1 MFFASDNWAGAAPE
15 IVEAVVR
22 EAAGF
27 AASYGVSDT
36 DKAIEARFNELFE
49 REVAVF
55 FVATGTAANSLGLA
69 AVGKPGGAV
78 FCHREAH
85 IVEDECGAVE
95 FQTGGARLMQLDGPH
110 GKLEPRTLQRAID
123 RLPPGFVHAGQPMAV
138 SITQATEAGTVYS
151 LDEIGEIAEIC
162 RDRDLPL
169 HMDGS
174 RFANALVRLDVP
186 PAELTW
192 RAGVDILSFGA
203 TKNGCICAEALVFF
217 DPAMAADLAFMR
229 KRAGHLF
236 SKTRFVAAQ
245 FHAYFAD
252 GLWLKMA
259 RHANAMAARLRAGLA
274 QAEDA
279 RLAWPTETNEVFA
292 VFAKE
297 RAAALKAAGA
307 VFYDWPPPH
316 GVEIDG
322 EAEALVR
329 LVTSFAT
336 TPEEVDRFVEELK
349 R

>member
-15 IVEAVVR
+15 IVEAVAR
-22 EAAGF
+22 EATGF

-36 DKAIEARFNELFE
+36 DRAIEARFSELFE

-69 AVGKPGGAV
+69 AVEKPGGAV

-110 GKLEPRTLQRAID
+110 AKLEPRTLARAID

-138 SITQATEAGTVYS
+138 SLTQATEAGTVYS
-151 LDEIGEIAEIC
+151 IDEIEEIAEIC
-162 RDRDLPL
+162 RRRNLPL

-174 RFANALVRLDVP
+174 RFVNALVHLDAS
-186 PAELTW
+186 PAEMTW
-192 RAGVDILSFGA
+192 RAGIDILSFGA
-203 TKNGCICAEALVFF
+203 TKNGCICAEALLFF
-217 DPAMAADLAFMR
+217 DPAMAADLPFMR

-252 GLWLKMA
+252 GLWLDMA
-259 RHANAMAARLRAGLA
+259 RHANAMADRLRAGLS
-274 QAEDA
+274 QLEDA
-279 RLAWPTETNEVFA
+279 RLAWPTQTNEVFA
-292 VFAKE
+292 VLDKE
-297 RAAALKAAGA
+297 RAAALRAAGA
-307 VFYDWPPPH
+307 AFYDWPPPH
-316 GVEIDG
+316 GEEIG
-322 EAEALVR
+322 EAEQLVR

-336 TPEEVDRFVEELK
+336 KPEEVDRFVAALK
-349 R
+349 G

>member
-36 DKAIEARFNELFE
+36 DRAIEARFSELFE

-95 FQTGGARLMQLDGPH
+95 FQTGGARLMQLDGPD
-110 GKLEPRTLQRAID
+110 GKLVPKVVERAID

-138 SITQATEAGTVYS
+138 SITQATEAGTAYS
-151 LDEIGEIAEIC
+151 IAEIEEIAGIC
-162 RDRDLPL
+162 RERRLPL

-174 RFANALVRLDVP
+174 RFANALVHLGVS
-186 PAELTW
+186 PAEMTW
-192 RAGVDILSFGA
+192 RAGIDILSFGA
-203 TKNGCICAEALVFF
+203 TKNGCICAEALIFF
-217 DPAMAADLAFMR
+217 DPSMAADLPFMR

-245 FHAYFAD
+245 FHAYLED
-252 GLWLKMA
+252 GLWLAMA
-259 RHANAMAARLRAGLA
+259 RHANAMADRLRAGLA
-274 QAEDA
+274 QAEEA
-279 RLAWPTETNEVFA
+279 RLAWPTQTNEVFA
-292 VFAKE
+292 ILSKE
-297 RAAALKAAGA
+297 RAAALKRAGA

-316 GVEIDG
+316 GLEIDG
-322 EAEALVR
+322 GAEALVR

-336 TPEEVDRFVEELK
+336 KPEEVDRFLAALK
-349 R
+349 A